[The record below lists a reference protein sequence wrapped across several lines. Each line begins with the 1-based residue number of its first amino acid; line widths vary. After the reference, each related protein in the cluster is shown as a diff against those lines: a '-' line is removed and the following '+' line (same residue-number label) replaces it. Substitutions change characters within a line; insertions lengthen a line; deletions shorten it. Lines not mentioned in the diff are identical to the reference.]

1 MFVQH
6 QIICVAI
13 QLLKAEG
20 GSVTVV
26 NFVHGRG
33 EGLEGMEGGGGV
45 HLTVGTEGFDGEGI
59 IGSIIGVGA
68 VRVGEGHFLFFWCWY
83 LI

>member
-1 MFVQH
+1 
-6 QIICVAI
+6 
-13 QLLKAEG
+13 
-20 GSVTVV
+20 
-26 NFVHGRG
+26 
-33 EGLEGMEGGGGV
+33 MEGGGGV